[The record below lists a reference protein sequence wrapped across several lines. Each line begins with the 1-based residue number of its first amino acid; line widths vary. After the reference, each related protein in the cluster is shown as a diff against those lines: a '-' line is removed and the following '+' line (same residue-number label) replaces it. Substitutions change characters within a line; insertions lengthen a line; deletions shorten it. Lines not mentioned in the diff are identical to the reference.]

1 MLGGAWLFLSIAL
14 LIPAAVLGE
23 PALFLVAILFFFI
36 GGLARVWSKY
46 LFVQVEYSTGLSSRR
61 AFHGDEVSLVVRVS
75 NNKILPLPWFRI
87 MMDVPMEVD
96 FLNTP
101 TRPSHMERQAL
112 LSIGFSLRWYQ
123 RVTRRYTLRCSKR
136 GSFKIGPA
144 KLEAGDMFGFFRR
157 EITVKKTE
165 RIIVY
170 PRIVPLERLGIP
182 SKELFGD
189 IRIRRHLYEDPLR
202 VVTTR
207 DYAPGDPLKRI
218 HWKTSARVRRLQTK
232 VFDPTT
238 STDVAIFLDT
248 RTVSP
253 PYWGFVEQLF
263 ELGITTAAA
272 IASYAQE
279 QDIKVGL
286 YANYGSYAD
295 NRLVQIPPSS
305 HPDQLVRILESLA
318 YAHPQEVVPISR
330 LVQTLGRSLPWG
342 TTLMVITA
350 APDASLLA
358 SLTQHRRAGRRVA
371 VVVPGGHRR
380 GQIAP
385 GIPTFSVADTIPWK
399 DLESVSIE
407 GEVG

>member
-1 MLGGAWLFLSIAL
+1 MFG
-14 LIPAAVLGE
+14 
-23 PALFLVAILFFFI
+23 
-36 GGLARVWSKY
+36 
-46 LFVQVEYSTGLSSRR
+46 
-61 AFHGDEVSLVVRVS
+61 
-75 NNKILPLPWFRI
+75 
-87 MMDVPMEVD
+87 
-96 FLNTP
+96 LNT
-101 TRPSHMERQAL
+101 
-112 LSIGFSLRWYQ
+112 F
-123 RVTRRYTLRCSKR
+123 
-136 GSFKIGPA
+136 
-144 KLEAGDMFGFFRR
+144 
-157 EITVKKTE
+157 
-165 RIIVY
+165 VY

-182 SKELFGD
+182 YKELFGD